1 MNGCI
6 ISDSKKYLIENTII
20 FIPGNGF
27 YLPASEKTECK
38 ISLVSDRMLV
48 LLIELQGRIVSK
60 KEIQS
65 YLWDEF
71 SIDVSTASLNN
82 NLSDLRFYLKKMKIG
97 DLIVTTPRV
106 GLSIRPEA
114 KIIRLD
120 DVTTKNYEDVYLD
133 ITPILDNRTGGTKKV
148 FAIFVLMTLIFI
160 LFFDK

>member
-1 MNGCI
+1 M
-6 ISDSKKYLIENTII
+6 
-20 FIPGNGF
+20 
-27 YLPASEKTECK
+27 
-38 ISLVSDRMLV
+38 